1 MKSNFFIS
9 LILLTISTIIIIFS
23 GCGSGYDI
31 THPSSITTG
40 IPVDNNGQTGSIII
54 KNKMA

>member
-1 MKSNFFIS
+1 MF
-9 LILLTISTIIIIFS
+9 TTIIIIFS